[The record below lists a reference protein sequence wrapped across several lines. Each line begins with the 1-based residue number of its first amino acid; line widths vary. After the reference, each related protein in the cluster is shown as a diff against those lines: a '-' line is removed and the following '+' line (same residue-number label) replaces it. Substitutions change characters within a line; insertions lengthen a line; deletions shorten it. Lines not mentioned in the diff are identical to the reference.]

1 VTALSPRTLRLVAL
15 LAIAV
20 AVAAPPAAQAGGG
33 GGGGGRTAVKTRGAR
48 GAKALTKMW
57 MRPAEAWVSNTTAM
71 LRIARTTRQRL
82 TQLRTED
89 IRATRRPQDLA
100 RLMARGA
107 SPGELR
113 FVHAHASDPRTPRTR
128 IDRTGS
134 VHFGPG
140 ARARLAR
147 GKRVK
152 ALLVAHGYT
161 SNADQQRGLDDL
173 ASHADALGMAVVYID
188 GIEAYDRQLHRNV
201 RSWNA
206 GKCCGPAIEH
216 GFRDLEFI
224 AELLPEL
231 GRKFHIAGWAMAGES
246 NGGYLTYKA
255 RRELP
260 RLIHAAFPVVGTEEE
275 AAGAPAEAP
284 EHLPPLH
291 ATVGRGDMLVN
302 PMTARLLGALAPEQ
316 AAEQAAREKGATDSR
331 TRRVL
336 GSYVRT
342 TWREGGGKTVG
353 SVTKVTAVGLDHH
366 MWPGG
371 AHTSKRI
378 AKLADQLIPDAD

>member
-1 VTALSPRTLRLVAL
+1 MPAVSSFKLHLAL
-15 LAIAV
+15 LVSIA
-20 AVAAPPAAQAGGG
+20 AAAPSAAHAGGT
-33 GGGGGRTAVKTRGAR
+33 RTAVKTRGAR
-48 GAKALTKMW
+48 GAKALVKLW
-57 MRPAEAWVSNTTAM
+57 MRPAEAWASNTSAM
-71 LRIARTTRQRL
+71 MRIARTTRQRL
-82 TQLRTED
+82 TRLRTED
-89 IRATRRPQDLA
+89 IRPTRRPQELA

-107 SPGELR
+107 TPGELR
-113 FVHAHASDPRTPRTR
+113 FVHAHASDPRTPRTK

-134 VHFGPG
+134 VHFGPR

-188 GIEAYDRQLHRNV
+188 GVESYDRQLRRNV

-206 GKCCGPAIEH
+206 GKCCGPAVEH

-255 RRELP
+255 RREMP
-260 RLIHAAFPVVGTEEE
+260 GLIHAAFPVVGTEETTG
-275 AAGAPAEAP
+275 APAGAPDD
-284 EHLPPLH
+284 LPPLH

-302 PMTARLLGALAPEQ
+302 PMTARLIGALAPEA
-316 AAEQAAREKGATDSR
+316 AAEQAALEKGATGKR
-331 TRRVL
+331 TRREL

-342 TWREGGGKTVG
+342 TWRDAGGKTVG
-353 SVTKVTAVGLDHH
+353 SVTRVTAVGLDHH

-371 AHTSKRI
+371 AHTSARI